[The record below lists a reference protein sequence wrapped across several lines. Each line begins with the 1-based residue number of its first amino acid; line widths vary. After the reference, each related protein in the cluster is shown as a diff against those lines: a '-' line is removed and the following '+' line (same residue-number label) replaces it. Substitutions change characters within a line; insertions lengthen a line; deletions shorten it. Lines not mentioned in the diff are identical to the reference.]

1 MKRAIPEEKVSPD
14 TVKERTGGRSAKVR
28 EAVLDAARQIL
39 MEKGVNALTHR
50 NVALIAGVNP
60 STVYRRWPDRGK
72 LVACVFRSAAEN
84 MVTIPDSGSLQLDL
98 YEFLKEIT
106 IMLSSSQGRKLI
118 LGTISAISS
127 GDDTVESAIR
137 DVWEQRFQQAE
148 IMFERAVVRGEADYK
163 GQRRTV
169 LEMLIAPVWFR
180 IFITHEPVDKEYL
193 TININRTL
201 KQMT

>member
-180 IFITHEPVDKEYL
+180 ILITHEPVDKEYL